1 MLHDFL
7 TSGGAF
13 FLLVVLSGF
22 HFYRKWQGKTYIGF
36 SFILTG
42 SLSFICMDAHIGNSA
57 LWFLSLVL
65 LFANVILHMTPDKKT

>member
-1 MLHDFL
+1 MLNDFL

-22 HFYRKWQGKTYIGF
+22 HFYRKWQGRTYIGI

-42 SLSFICMDAHIGNSA
+42 SLSFVCMDVHLENTVV
-57 LWFLSLVL
+57 WFLSLVL
-65 LFANVILHMTPDKKT
+65 LLANVILHMTPDKTT

>member
-22 HFYRKWQGKTYIGF
+22 HFYRKWQSKTYIGF

-42 SLSFICMDAHIGNSA
+42 SLSFVCMNVHRGNSVI
-57 LWFLSLVL
+57 WFLSLVL
-65 LFANVILHMTPDKKT
+65 LFANLILHKTRDKKT